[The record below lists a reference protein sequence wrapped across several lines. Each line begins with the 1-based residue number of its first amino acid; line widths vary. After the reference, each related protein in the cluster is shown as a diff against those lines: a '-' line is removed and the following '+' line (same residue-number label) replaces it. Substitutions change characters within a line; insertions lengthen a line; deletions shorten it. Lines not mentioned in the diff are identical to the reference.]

1 MYGTVARL
9 TIKPGNEAEITRMG
23 QEMSAQIPGL
33 VSEYVYRTDA
43 NPNEL
48 YLVVI
53 FESEQAYKANANSPE
68 QHARYE
74 AYRSLLAADPEWHD
88 GHVIDVF
95 HQNGH
100 APAQS

>member
-9 TIKPGNEAEITRMG
+9 TIKPGTLDELKRVG

-43 NPNEL
+43 NPEEL

-53 FESEQAYKANANSPE
+53 FESETSYRDNANSPE

-74 AYRSLLAADPEWHD
+74 QFRALLTADPEWHD
-88 GHVIDVF
+88 GHIVDVF
-95 HQNGH
+95 HNAAVAAH
-100 APAQS
+100 A

>member
-9 TIKPGNEAEITRMG
+9 TIKPGNEAAVTRMG

-53 FESEQAYKANANSPE
+53 FESEEAYRDNANSPQ

-74 AYRSLLAADPEWHD
+74 QYRALLAADPEWHD

-95 HQNGH
+95 HRNGH
-100 APAQS
+100 TAARA

>member
-1 MYGTVARL
+1 MYGTIARL
-9 TIKPGNEAEITRMG
+9 TINPGKEEELTRMG
-23 QEMSAQIPGL
+23 HAMSTQIPGL

-43 NPNEL
+43 NPHEL

-53 FESEQAYKANANSPE
+53 FESEQAYRDNANSPE

-74 AYRSLLAADPEWHD
+74 EYRSLLAADPEWHD
-88 GHVIDVF
+88 GQVIDVF

-100 APAQS
+100 SLARS

>member
-9 TIKPGNEAEITRMG
+9 TIKPGKLDELKRVG
-23 QEMSAQIPGL
+23 QEISAQIPGL

-43 NPNEL
+43 NPDEI

-53 FESEQAYKANANSPE
+53 FESEKSYRDNANSPE

-74 AYRSLLAADPEWHD
+74 QFRALLAADPGWLD
-88 GHVIDVF
+88 GHVVDVF
-95 HQNGH
+95 HNAAATAH
-100 APAQS
+100 A

>member
-9 TIKPGNEAEITRMG
+9 AIKPGKLDELTRLG

-33 VSEYVYRTDA
+33 VSEYVFRTDA
-43 NPNEL
+43 NADEL

-53 FESEQAYKANANSPE
+53 FESERAYRDNASSPE

-74 AYRSLLAADPEWHD
+74 QYRALLAADPEWHD
-88 GHVIDVF
+88 GHVVDVF
-95 HQNGH
+95 HNAAVAAH
-100 APAQS
+100 D

>member
-9 TIKPGNEAEITRMG
+9 TIKPGKAEEVTRMG

-43 NPNEL
+43 DPNEL

-53 FESEQAYKANANSPE
+53 FESERAYRDNANSPE

-74 AYRSLLAADPEWHD
+74 QYRSLLAADPEWHD
-88 GHVIDVF
+88 GHVIDAF
-95 HQNGH
+95 HS
-100 APAQS
+100 ALTPARS